1 MNKFCSNLSFRRA
14 IRSSVNSYSVLEYK
28 LEYTVCVTQCCQCV
42 EIQEKNLLLACTVHV
57 PLLSVSVPLHHF
69 AFVFLF
75 DGMFTP
81 DSFHFLCALVSALP
95 SILFYK
101 LYCQKCSCSLFEDAF
116 LLLPL
121 AEQAILEPKFPAS
134 SFAIESREL
143 ATSVCALR
151 VGSVFSDVHISG
163 CFCEIK
169 QGLGRHRHLV
179 VTVGRNYLTSC
190 RPD

>member
-14 IRSSVNSYSVLEYK
+14 IRSSVNSMSAIFCTWVQARVHCSCD
-28 LEYTVCVTQCCQCV
+28 TSCQCV
-42 EIQEKNLLLACTVHV
+42 EIQEKNLLLVRTVHV

-75 DGMFTP
+75 NETFTP

-95 SILFYK
+95 SHTFFINYTLK
-101 LYCQKCSCSLFEDAF
+101 NALVLCLKMLF

-121 AEQAILEPKFPAS
+121 AEQAILEPKFPVS

-143 ATSVCALR
+143 ATSFCALR
-151 VGSVFSDVHISG
+151 VGSFFSNVHISRY
-163 CFCEIK
+163 FCKIK
-169 QGLGRHRHLV
+169 QGLGRQSRHLV
-179 VTVGRNYLTSC
+179 E
-190 RPD
+190 PDW

>member
-28 LEYTVCVTQCCQCV
+28 FEYTVRVTQCCQCV
-42 EIQEKNLLLACTVHV
+42 EIQEKNLLLVRTVHV

-75 DGMFTP
+75 DETFTP
-81 DSFHFLCALVSALP
+81 ESFHFLCALVSALP
-95 SILFYK
+95 SRTFFINYTLK
-101 LYCQKCSCSLFEDAF
+101 NALVLCLKTLF

-121 AEQAILEPKFPAS
+121 AEQAILEPKFPVS

-143 ATSVCALR
+143 ATSFCALR
-151 VGSVFSDVHISG
+151 VGSFFSNVHISG
-163 CFCEIK
+163 CFCKIK
-169 QGLGRHRHLV
+169 QGLGRQSRHLV
-179 VTVGRNYLTSC
+179 DTSL
-190 RPD
+190 R

>member
-1 MNKFCSNLSFRRA
+1 M
-14 IRSSVNSYSVLEYK
+14 
-28 LEYTVCVTQCCQCV
+28 
-42 EIQEKNLLLACTVHV
+42 

-95 SILFYK
+95 SILLYK
-101 LYCQKCSCSLFEDAF
+101 LYSQKCSCSLFEDAF

-121 AEQAILEPKFPAS
+121 AEQAILEPKFPPS

-151 VGSVFSDVHISG
+151 VGSFFSDVHISG
-163 CFCEIK
+163 CLCETK
-169 QGLGRHRHLV
+169 QGLGRQSQHLV
-179 VTVGRNYLTSC
+179 MHSSTELAPRRLLRASQ
-190 RPD
+190 DDS